1 MFTYHL
7 FPYFMY
13 QSEQRHLK
21 QCMCLL
27 VHFAENLSVGHGR
40 KIFNRHKTLRMPVF
54 HLFHSVATIF
64 PVGMKVKPHRICE
77 HQLSARTIEYF
88 SYRIR
93 NPVPKIP
100 APICPVR
107 NLEYHRIAFT
117 IIWRMNIY
125 PVKCHIPPVIAEY
138 IHS

>member
-100 APICPVR
+100 APICPNGCKR
-107 NLEYHRIAFT
+107 GIPSPLPTPRSPTCGHPPGTWHR
-117 IIWRMNIY
+117 RR
-125 PVKCHIPPVIAEY
+125 P
-138 IHS
+138 